1 MYQGKFE
8 AEYRQKR
15 LEEKEAQKAAKRA
28 AAASLESGTEA
39 EAAAEPRKPAQA
51 ARPAA
56 QNQNSSQKGNTKK
69 KKKKANKVIS
79 TIFYTFYFL
88 IILGFVGGT
97 LFAVNWLNGW
107 LTDYEASQPTAKA
120 QEVFERLFADPN
132 WGELYEQASLA
143 DTSYEGKDAY
153 VSYMQSLVGD
163 QDLIYVETSAGLS
176 GGRKYY
182 IQLGERRLGH
192 YLLQDAAASLTDL
205 PDWQLSE
212 IELYVE
218 RENSILVQKV
228 EGHTVYLNGVPV
240 DDSHTIQISGTAA
253 DKYLPA
259 GTTGTKLH
267 LQKIDGLLGQPVV
280 TVKNSSG
287 EEVTVSWNEEKGMY
301 IEEDTTATMGPEEKE
316 RIIEAAK
323 TYSKYMIE
331 EASAA
336 TLSKYFL
343 STSDT
348 YKRIV
353 RMELWMQD
361 NNGYQFTN
369 ETVSE
374 YTRYTEDLFSAR
386 VSLSMNV
393 TRTNGT
399 AKEYGVDTTL
409 FFELQ
414 ENGKWMVYDMSM
426 ANVQEPIVQVRLT
439 FCNDETVLAS
449 GFVENNASTVTA
461 PVISAPEGQVFVGWF
476 IKTVDEK
483 GQPVMNMVFAPG
495 EDGVIQVPYGT
506 TLEPLTLYA
515 VFENI

>member
-15 LEEKEAQKAAKRA
+15 LEEKEAAKAAKRA
-28 AAASLESGTEA
+28 AAQALDPN
-39 EAAAEPRKPAQA
+39 AAEIPEEPVEAPKRAPAP
-51 ARPAA
+51 RPAP
-56 QNQNSSQKGNTKK
+56 QQKGNSKKK

-88 IILGFVGGT
+88 VILAFVGGT

-120 QEVFERLFADPN
+120 QEVFNTLFADPQ
-132 WGELYEQASLA
+132 WGDLYDRANMD
-143 DTSYEGKDAY
+143 DTAYEGKQAY
-153 VSYMQSLVGD
+153 IAYMENLVGD
-163 QDLIYVETSAGLS
+163 QELTYVETSAGLS
-176 GGRKYY
+176 GGKKYY
-182 IQLGERRLGH
+182 VQLGEKRLGH

-240 DDSHTIQISGTAA
+240 DDSYTIQISGTAA

-267 LQKIDGLLGQPVV
+267 LQKIDGLLDQPTV
-280 TVKNSSG
+280 TVKDSSG
-287 EEVTVSWNEEKGMY
+287 EEVTVSWDEEKGMY
-301 IEEDTTATMGPEEKE
+301 IEEYTTATMGPEEKE

-323 TYSKYMIE
+323 TYSKFMIE

-343 STSDT
+343 SGTDT

-353 RMELWMQD
+353 RMELWMQGND
-361 NNGYQFTN
+361 GYQFTN

-393 TRTNGT
+393 TRTNGSV
-399 AKEYGVDTTL
+399 KEYAVDTTL

-414 ENGKWMVYDMSM
+414 QNGKWMVYDMSM
-426 ANVQEPIVQVRLT
+426 ADVQEPIIQVRLT
-439 FCNDETVLAS
+439 FCNDDTVLS
-449 GFVENNASTVTA
+449 TGFVENNATTVTA
-461 PVISAPEGQVFVGWF
+461 PVISVPEGQVFVGWF
-476 IKTVDEK
+476 IKTVDEN
-483 GQPVMNMVFAPG
+483 GQTVMNMVFAPG